1 MIWKF
6 LYFTIKYKGTSGLRK
21 VPYLV
26 ALGGRKELSLRRSMS
41 LDLKFRQESRYSRKL
56 SCWLCSC
63 IVTVEVTLISASECI
78 KEPKCFL
85 GS

>member
-1 MIWKF
+1 
-6 LYFTIKYKGTSGLRK
+6 
-21 VPYLV
+21 
-26 ALGGRKELSLRRSMS
+26 MS
-41 LDLKFRQESRYSRKL
+41 LDLKFRQESRYSQKL

-78 KEPKCFL
+78 KEPECFL